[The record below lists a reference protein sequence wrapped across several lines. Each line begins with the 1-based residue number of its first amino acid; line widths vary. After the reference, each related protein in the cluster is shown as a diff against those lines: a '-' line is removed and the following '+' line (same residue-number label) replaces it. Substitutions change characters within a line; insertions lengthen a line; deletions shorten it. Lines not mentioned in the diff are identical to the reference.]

1 MYLFYFLCDKIVA
14 SLTGDGILDSVKCTS
29 VWEAVFIDN
38 PGAFH
43 QHCKHPSQES
53 TLQGQFLH
61 IRKILSEARKAESS
75 SIHLTLA
82 ESLLIS
88 TESVRKWVMLKVCEL
103 GAQHIF
109 QAPLPIYEQCMR
121 VWHRTCN
128 PIKSWIPWNCYGFC
142 CVVWPSERLR
152 IQSGASPEPPRTG
165 FMFFAK
171 QSLFG
176 GWMDSEIVFMV
187 NP

>member
-1 MYLFYFLCDKIVA
+1 MH
-14 SLTGDGILDSVKCTS
+14 KCVRS
-29 VWEAVFIDN
+29 S
-38 PGAFH
+38 FH
-43 QHCKHPSQES
+43 WQSRSISSTYKHPNQES

-61 IRKILSEARKAESS
+61 IRKILSEARKAEPL

-82 ESLLIS
+82 EGLLIS
-88 TESVRKWVMLKVCEL
+88 TKSVRKWVMLKVCEL

-109 QAPLPIYEQCMR
+109 QAPLPRYEQCMR
-121 VWHRTCN
+121 VWHHTCN

-152 IQSGASPEPPRTG
+152 IQSGAPPEPSRAG

-171 QSLFG
+171 WSLFG